1 MKKFFYIILIVS
13 LSGCGN
19 FLEEYSQSLVVVKT
33 VSDLDEILLGEVY
46 LPSSPVSTFSAANY
60 ASFMNFMDDDIN
72 TVITRR
78 GNANAWKTLR
88 NLYGYSTWQLDVTKS
103 ANGSDYINDNSLWM
117 DSYHRINI
125 INIILGEMSKLEI
138 VSEEDKSNAIRIKGE
153 CYFLRA
159 QLYFFLVNL
168 YALPYDNK
176 AEKCLGV
183 PLKLT
188 EYVENDFHRNTV
200 NEVYAQ
206 IVKDLKDA
214 VDNLTKSP
222 QKKPAY
228 RASKEASLL
237 LLSRVYLYMQ
247 DWENARDAANEFLE
261 LTNELYPIS
270 SLPKTESFMEAT
282 DSEVVFAQGT
292 LNINRVFTANGG
304 DFCISNDLYNLYLDN
319 DYRRDVFFSKNFSTD
334 SIMINRKYSSTIHQA
349 KVSDV
354 FTLRIAEGY
363 LNMAEACAM
372 LDDAEA
378 NTWLNDL
385 RRNRIADYKDK
396 NYTGEELVKEIR
408 DERRKELC
416 LEGHR
421 WFDLRRY
428 SVNHKYPYSKEIVR
442 VFAKYNEE
450 GSSFEGAELFKLEK
464 NDLSYVF
471 KIPESVL
478 EYHADMPNNE
488 RKKREVV
495 AKLDENGKV
504 IEDEET
510 DKDKK

>member
-1 MKKFFYIILIVS
+1 MKRNFYIILIV
-13 LSGCGN
+13 LFSGCGN

-46 LPSSPVSTFSAANY
+46 LPSSPVNTFSAANY

-78 GNANAWKTLR
+78 GDANAWKSLR

-125 INIILGEMSKLEI
+125 INIILNEIGKLEI
-138 VSEEDKSNAIRIKGE
+138 VSEEDKLNAIRIRGE

-168 YALPYDNK
+168 YALPYDNTV
-176 AEKCLGV
+176 EKCLGI
-183 PLKLT
+183 PLKLS
-188 EYVENDFHRNTV
+188 EYVENDFHRNSV
-200 NEVYAQ
+200 LEVYTQ
-206 IVKDLKDA
+206 IISDLKNA

-247 DWENARDAANEFLE
+247 DWENARATANEFLK
-261 LTNELYPIS
+261 LKNVLYPIS
-270 SLPKTESFMEAT
+270 GLPTAESFMEVT
-282 DSEVVFAQGT
+282 DSEVIFAQGT

-304 DFCISNDLYNLYLDN
+304 DFCISSDLYNLYMDK
-319 DYRRDVFFSKNFSTD
+319 DYRKDIFFAKNLTTD
-334 SIMINRKYSSTIHQA
+334 SIMSNRKYSSIIHQA

-354 FTLRIAEGY
+354 FTLRVAEGY

-372 LDDAEA
+372 LGDAEA

-385 RRNRIADYKDK
+385 RRNRIADYKK
-396 NYTGEELVKEIR
+396 QSYSGEKLVEEIR
-408 DERRKELC
+408 NERRKELC

-428 SVNHKYPYSKEIVR
+428 SVNHKYPYHKEIVR

-488 RKKREVV
+488 RKKREVI
-495 AKLDENGKV
+495 AKLDENGKI
-504 IEDEET
+504 IENKET
-510 DKDKK
+510 NKDIE